1 MTQPASLVRVMGRWS
16 LVALVVNSIIGSA
29 IFGLP
34 GEVAALL
41 GKYSPLGYLAAAA
54 GVALVIATFAEV
66 SSRFSAAGGPYLYA
80 REAFGPFVGIQM
92 AWLLWLVRLTAVA
105 SGANLFTIYL
115 AEFWPMA
122 QQPLPRALILTL
134 LIGGLAAVNIRGAA
148 AGAGLSN
155 VFAISKLTP
164 LAIFIVA
171 GGAFLMFGSHT
182 ASFTAM
188 SPKGGIQPW
197 LEAVLIL
204 VFAYGGYESALVPM
218 AEAKD
223 PKRDAPFALFASLII
238 CIVVYTLVQLVVMG
252 LLPDPSLTKRPL
264 ATAARVFWGTGG
276 AVLMTAGALI
286 SLYGYLAANTL
297 NTPRLT
303 FALAEHRDFPQI
315 FANVHPKFRTPYI
328 SIAFYAAV
336 VLTLSIIG
344 TFKWNLMLSSV
355 SRLFSYLIVFVA
367 LFVLR
372 NRDGKAPFHVPGG
385 QVFAVLGIVF
395 SLTLISQM
403 GIDQVKVMLVTAGLA
418 LLTWVWARKNRT
430 TS

>member
-1 MTQPASLVRVMGRWS
+1 MGRWS

-41 GKYSPLGYLAAAA
+41 GKYSPLGFLAAAA

-66 SSRFSAAGGPYLYA
+66 SSRFDTAGGPYIYA

-115 AEFWPMA
+115 AEFWPVLN
-122 QQPLPRALILTL
+122 QPFPRALILTL

-164 LAIFIVA
+164 LAIFIFA
-171 GGAFLMFGSHT
+171 GGAFLVFGSSPT
-182 ASFTAM
+182 FFGAM
-188 SPKGGIQPW
+188 APQPGIQPW

-223 PKRDAPFALFASLII
+223 PKRDAPFALFASLLI
-238 CIVVYTLVQLVVMG
+238 CIFVYTLVQIVVMG

-303 FALAEHRDFPQI
+303 FALAENRDFPQL
-315 FANVHPKFRTPYI
+315 FANVHPKFRTPYV
-328 SIAFYAAV
+328 SIIFYAAV
-336 VLTLSIIG
+336 VLTLSIVG

-355 SRLFSYLIVFVA
+355 GRLFSYLIVFAA

-372 NRDGKAPFHVPGG
+372 RRDGNAPFHVPGG
-385 QVFAVLGIVF
+385 QVFAVLGIIF

-403 GIDQVKVMLVTAGLA
+403 GRGQLYVMLATAGLA
-418 LLTWVWARKNRT
+418 LLTWMWARNHRDDPRPDARAD
-430 TS
+430 

>member
-1 MTQPASLVRVMGRWS
+1 MTGSNSLVRVMGRWS

-54 GVALVIATFAEV
+54 GVGLVIATFAEV
-66 SSRFSAAGGPYLYA
+66 SSRFSSAGGPYLYA

-92 AWLLWLVRLTAVA
+92 AWILWLVRLTAVA
-105 SGANLFTIYL
+105 SGANLFVTYL
-115 AEFWPMA
+115 GEFWPA
-122 QQPLPRALILTL
+122 ATQPIPRALILML
-134 LIGGLAAVNIRGAA
+134 VIGGLAAVNIRGAA

-164 LAIFIVA
+164 LAIFIIA
-171 GGAFLMFGSHT
+171 GGAFLLWGGAPAHFGT
-182 ASFTAM
+182 LL
-188 SPKGGIQPW
+188 PKDGVQPW

-238 CIVVYTLVQLVVMG
+238 CIVVYTLVQVVVMG
-252 LLPDPSLTKRPL
+252 LLPDPALTKRPL
-264 ATAARVFWGTGG
+264 AAAARVFWGTGG
-276 AVLMTAGALI
+276 AALMTAGALI

-303 FALAEHRDFPQI
+303 FALAEHRDFPQL
-315 FANVHPKFRTPYI
+315 FAAIHPRFRTPYV
-328 SIAFYAAV
+328 SIAVYATV
-336 VLTLSIIG
+336 VLALSVLG
-344 TFKWNLMLSSV
+344 TFKWNVMLSSV
-355 SRLFSYLIVFVA
+355 GRLFSYLIVFAA

-372 NRDGKAPFHVPGG
+372 RRDGNAPFHVRGG
-385 QVFAVLGIVF
+385 EIFAVLGTVF
-395 SLTLISQM
+395 ALVLISQM
-403 GIDQVKVMLVTAGLA
+403 GRIHVWIMLITAALA
-418 LLTWVWARKNRT
+418 LLTWLWARGQRPA
-430 TS
+430 

>member
-1 MTQPASLVRVMGRWS
+1 MNQPTSLVRVMGRWS

-66 SSRFSAAGGPYLYA
+66 SSRYSAAGGPYLYA
-80 REAFGPFVGIQM
+80 RDAFGSFVGIQM
-92 AWLLWLVRLTAVA
+92 AWILWLVRLTAVA
-105 SGANLFTIYL
+105 SGANLFVIYL
-115 AEFWPMA
+115 AEFWPA
-122 QQPLPRALILTL
+122 ASDPVTRALILTVV
-134 LIGGLAAVNIRGAA
+134 IGGLAAVNIRGAA

-171 GGAFLMFGSHT
+171 GGAFLALGSATAHFG
-182 ASFTAM
+182 AM
-188 SPKGGIQPW
+188 EAKAGVQPW

-223 PKRDAPFALFASLII
+223 PKRDAPFALFAALVI
-238 CIVVYTLVQLVVMG
+238 CIVVYTLVQVVVMG

-264 ATAARVFWGTGG
+264 ATAAREFWGTGG
-276 AVLMTAGALI
+276 AVLMTAGALV

-315 FANVHPKFRTPYI
+315 FAAVHPKFRTPYV
-328 SIAFYAAV
+328 SIAVYATV

-355 SRLFSYLIVFVA
+355 GRLFSYLIVFAA

-372 NRDGKAPFHVPGG
+372 RRDGNAPFHVPGG
-385 QVFAVLGIVF
+385 KIFAVLGVLF
-395 SLTLISQM
+395 CFALITQM
-403 GIDQVKVMLVTAGLA
+403 GLGQVVVMLITAGLA
-418 LLTWVWARKNRT
+418 LITWLWARTQKQA
-430 TS
+430 

>member
-1 MTQPASLVRVMGRWS
+1 MGRWS

-66 SSRFSAAGGPYLYA
+66 SSRFSGAGGPYLYA

-105 SGANLFTIYL
+105 SGANLFVTYL
-115 AEFWPMA
+115 GEFWPA
-122 QQPLPRALILTL
+122 ATDPVTRALVLTL
-134 LIGGLAAVNIRGAA
+134 LIGGLAAVNVRGAA

-171 GGAFLMFGSHT
+171 GGAFLIFGSSA

-188 SPKGGIQPW
+188 TPKAGIQPW

-238 CIVVYTLVQLVVMG
+238 CIVVYTLVQVVVMG

-264 ATAARVFWGTGG
+264 ATAARVFWGTSG

-315 FANVHPKFRTPYI
+315 FAQVHPRFRTPYV
-328 SIAFYAAV
+328 SIAFYATV

-355 SRLFSYLIVFVA
+355 SRLFSYLIVFAA

-372 NRDGKAPFHVPGG
+372 RRDGNAPFHVPGG
-385 QVFAVLGIVF
+385 KVFAVLGALF
-395 SLTLISQM
+395 SLALISQM
-403 GIDQVKVMLVTAGLA
+403 GKGQVIVMLATAVLA
-418 LLTWVWARKNRT
+418 WLTWLWAHGRRADA
-430 TS
+430 